1 MRLERLILSFKEEVS
16 QAGSI
21 NKVGDLQFLSGFVIN
36 FPPKLLVLLFSFT
49 AASIC
54 GNS

>member
-36 FPPKLLVLLFSFT
+36 FPPKLLVLLF
-49 AASIC
+49 
-54 GNS
+54 